1 MKEVRTRN
9 QTTTAVRSLPIEL
22 WPTADRAAWEEA
34 CRPSIRLK
42 RGGAASHM
50 RNVTQRDLEK
60 RYGLF
65 LDSLLRSGRFDG
77 KARAGVQVTRD
88 NVDA

>member
-9 QTTTAVRSLPIEL
+9 QPTTAVRSVPTEL
-22 WPTADRAAWEEA
+22 WPTADRAAWQEA

-50 RNVTQRDLEK
+50 SLVTRQDLGK
-60 RYGLF
+60 RYGQF
-65 LDSLLRSGRFDG
+65 LDFLLRAGRLDG
-77 KARAGVQVTRD
+77 KARAGGQVTPED
-88 NVDA
+88 